1 MPRTILSDRDSKF
14 ISTFWTELM
23 RILDVQL
30 LMGIAYHSTADGQ
43 TEVLNRIL
51 EDYLRHFVSPSG
63 KDWDQHLCLAEYSYN
78 RFVSTSTGVSPFLL
92 AHGYA
97 PLLPEVPLPP
107 DDTPVTIASL
117 TTHLQQVQQRYQ
129 TSVDR
134 HRRHVEFRV
143 GDMLYLRLR
152 FARHHFVQGHASTEK
167 LAPRYYGP
175 YCILDRL
182 SPVTYRLQLSD
193 STQAC
198 DIFHVSLLRAAILY
212 LLST

>member
-14 ISTFWTELM
+14 TSTFWTELM

-30 LMGIAYHSTADGQ
+30 LMGTAYHSTADGQ

-63 KDWDQHLCLAEYSYN
+63 TDWDQHLCLAEYSYN
-78 RFVSTSTGVSPFLL
+78 SSVSTSTGVSPFLL

-97 PLLPEVPLPP
+97 PLLPGVPLPP
-107 DDTPVTIASL
+107 NDTPVTIASFL
-117 TTHLQQVQQRYQ
+117 SGACELIARATTHSQHVQQHYQ

-134 HRRHVEFRV
+134 HRRHVEFQV
-143 GDMLYLRLR
+143 GDMVYLRLR

-167 LAPRYYGP
+167 LAPCYYGP

-182 SPVTYRLQLSD
+182 NPVTYRL
-193 STQAC
+193 
-198 DIFHVSLLRAAILY
+198 
-212 LLST
+212 